1 MYSAGNGTLSNVEA
15 MGSLVKT
22 PLHIRDGP
30 MIAVFWDNVVVN
42 AAFFCGF
49 DALNIH
55 MEYKHEIFH
64 R

>member
-42 AAFFCGF
+42 AAFFLRLRRVKYSHG
-49 DALNIH
+49 I
-55 MEYKHEIFH
+55 
-64 R
+64 